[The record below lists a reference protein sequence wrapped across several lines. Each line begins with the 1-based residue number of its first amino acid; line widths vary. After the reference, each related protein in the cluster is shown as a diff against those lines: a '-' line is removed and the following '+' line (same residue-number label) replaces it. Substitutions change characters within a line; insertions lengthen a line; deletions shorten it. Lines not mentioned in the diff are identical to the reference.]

1 MYGNFYFTNLA
12 MPFVRARFQNIYGPR
27 EILGAGSW
35 RGTPATVWRNVIPTF
50 IWRSLK
56 NEPLTLDNGG
66 RSTRD
71 FVFVRDLCRGLVL
84 CALLGKPGEAYNLAS
99 GKETT
104 IADLANLIVDKTN
117 SSSIVNLGEKRSWD
131 NSGMRFGDPTKA
143 RLELGFECT
152 VSLSDGIEQTVNWTI
167 DNQARISTQISSHDY
182 FMKA

>member
-1 MYGNFYFTNLA
+1 
-12 MPFVRARFQNIYGPR
+12 
-27 EILGAGSW
+27 
-35 RGTPATVWRNVIPTF
+35 
-50 IWRSLK
+50 
-56 NEPLTLDNGG
+56 
-66 RSTRD
+66 
-71 FVFVRDLCRGLVL
+71 
-84 CALLGKPGEAYNLAS
+84 LAS

-167 DNQARISTQISSHDY
+167 DNQARISTHISSHDY
-182 FMKA
+182 FMEA